1 LHPINAIHAVDEQN
15 QNEDESDLH
24 SVLEFCYDGRLAD
37 EGEHLPPNC
46 ERQRNDEEHEERHLC
61 YEEHED
67 LLHYTLAAAAA
78 AAAVDEL
85 IVGWRMAEEDKRK
98 TNETIVERH
107 LCGFG

>member
-1 LHPINAIHAVDEQN
+1 
-15 QNEDESDLH
+15 
-24 SVLEFCYDGRLAD
+24 LEFCYDGRLAD